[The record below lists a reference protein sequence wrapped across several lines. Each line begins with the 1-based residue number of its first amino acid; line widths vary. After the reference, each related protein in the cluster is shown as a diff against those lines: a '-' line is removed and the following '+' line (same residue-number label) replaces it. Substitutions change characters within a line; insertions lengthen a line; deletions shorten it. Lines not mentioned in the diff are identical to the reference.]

1 MLQVGIEEDRVI
13 VSTQPPCPL
22 GDDFSTPLGFA
33 VFAWQHSASRLLD
46 CQDSLFTEQTE
57 HGLHQ
62 LRDSDPV

>member
-1 MLQVGIEEDRVI
+1 MLQVGIEGDGVI
-13 VSTQPPCPL
+13 DSAQPPCPL
-22 GDDFSTPLGFA
+22 GDDFFQSLGFA
-33 VFAWQHSASRLLD
+33 VFAWPHSASRLLD